1 MPKHKLTLWSF
12 LCFILFFSNTLTAQ
26 LEEETFHYG
35 FYAGISNS
43 SLQEVNTTLIRPVFP
58 VDTYDTRTDKSLGFV
73 AGASVYYKFKK
84 SKFAIQ
90 PEIYFAN
97 QGGGFHY
104 EDINGLSYDINFRYS
119 YLTFSPVSKY
129 YTVHVLYASVGP
141 QLGLILDRSNLTYT
155 SNQPELGPD
164 LQIQQSLREVLKGNS
179 IVSVALG
186 GGYDTPFG
194 LSVSARYVL
203 GFSDALETLANG
215 FYFIENKN
223 PSSSVHLTIGYHIP
237 FFK

>member
-1 MPKHKLTLWSF
+1 MPKRQFFRCTL
-12 LCFILFFSNTLTAQ
+12 LCFFTLYASSIFSQ

-35 FYAGISNS
+35 FNAGISYS
-43 SLQEVNTTLIRPVFP
+43 SISEVNTTLIRPIFP
-58 VDTYDTRTDKSLGFV
+58 IDTYDTRTDKSLGFV

-90 PEIYFAN
+90 PEIYYVN

-104 EDINGLSYDINFRYS
+104 EDINELQYDITFRYS
-119 YLTFSPVSKY
+119 YLTISPVVKF
-129 YTVHVLYASVGP
+129 YTVHGLYASVGP
-141 QLGLILDRSNLTYT
+141 QLGLILDRSNLKYV

-179 IVSVALG
+179 IVSLALG

-194 LSVSARYVL
+194 LSINARYVI
-203 GFSDALETLANG
+203 GFSDALETIANG

-223 PSSSVHLTIGYHIP
+223 PSSSVHVTIGYHIP
-237 FFK
+237 FFN

>member
-1 MPKHKLTLWSF
+1 MPKRQMTTWSILLLLTFYSA
-12 LCFILFFSNTLTAQ
+12 TLVGQ
-26 LEEETFHYG
+26 LEEETFYYG
-35 FYAGISNS
+35 FNAGVSYS
-43 SLQEVNTTLIRPVFP
+43 SINEVSTTLIRPIFP
-58 VDTYDTRTDKSLGFV
+58 IDTYSTRTDQSLGFV
-73 AGASVYYKFKK
+73 GGASVYYKFKN

-90 PEIYFAN
+90 PEIYYAS

-104 EDINGLSYDINFRYS
+104 EDINELQYDITFKYS
-119 YLTFSPVSKY
+119 YLTISPVVKF
-129 YTVHVLYASVGP
+129 YTVHGLFASVGP
-141 QLGLILDRSNLTYT
+141 QLGLILDRSNLKYI

-179 IVSVALG
+179 IVSLALG

-194 LSVSARYVL
+194 LSINARYVL
-203 GFSDALETLANG
+203 GLSDALETLANG

-223 PSSSVHLTIGYHIP
+223 PSSSIHVTLGYHIP

>member
-1 MPKHKLTLWSF
+1 MPKLLKLISF
-12 LCFILFFSNTLTAQ
+12 VLFFYFLYTASLLSQ
-26 LEEETFHYG
+26 LEEESFYYG
-35 FYAGISNS
+35 FNAGISYS
-43 SLQEVNTTLIRPVFP
+43 SIAEVNTTLIRPIFP
-58 VDTYDTRTDKSLGFV
+58 IDTYTTQNQSTLGFV
-73 AGASVYYKFKK
+73 AGASIYYKFKN

-97 QGGGFHY
+97 QGGNFNY
-104 EDINGLSYDINFRYS
+104 EDIDGLQYDIQFRYS
-119 YLTFSPVSKY
+119 YLTISPVVKFY
-129 YTVHVLYASVGP
+129 MAHGLFASVGP
-141 QLGLILDRSNLTYT
+141 QLGLILDRSSLNYT

-179 IVSVALG
+179 IVSLALG

-194 LSVSARYVL
+194 LSISARYVI

-223 PSSSVHLTIGYHIP
+223 PSSSIHVTLGYHIP
-237 FFK
+237 FFN

>member
-1 MPKHKLTLWSF
+1 MPKRLKNKNLILI
-12 LCFILFFSNTLTAQ
+12 ILFLIPTFSFAQ
-26 LEEETFHYG
+26 LEEDEFYYG
-35 FYAGISNS
+35 FNAGVSYS
-43 SLQEVNTTLIRPVFP
+43 SINEVSTTLIRPIFP
-58 VDTYDTRTDKSLGFV
+58 VDTYSTRTDKSLGFV

-90 PEIYFAN
+90 PEIYYAS

-104 EDINGLSYDINFRYS
+104 EDTNDLQYDISFRYS
-119 YLTFSPVSKY
+119 YLTISPVVKF
-129 YTVHVLYASVGP
+129 YTVHGLYASVGP
-141 QLGLILDRSNLTYT
+141 QLGLILDRSNLKYV

-194 LSVSARYVL
+194 MSINVRYVI
-203 GFSDALETLANG
+203 GISDALETLANG

-223 PSSSVHLTIGYHIP
+223 PSSSIHVTLGYHIP